1 MSGPYFEDLVPGWRH
16 VSAGTTLT
24 VGSAAWYLALSGDSN
39 PVHLDARIARGAGLP
54 EPPLNTALVAHTMI
68 GHSTVAT
75 REVVAN
81 LFYRDVA
88 FLRPVSPG
96 TTIVTE
102 TVVEARQEA
111 TPRPDRPPRGKVM
124 LALTARDERGDVLA
138 VMRRC
143 ALVRK
148 SGTAVVAQS
157 DDIDV
162 DAGFASQLQSAVD
175 GWKDVGRAI
184 SADAIWDGV
193 LRHDGL
199 VDPVTDALQLVRA
212 TGNLARAHRD
222 VSAGQDGRRLVYGGH
237 TLALAQASLARSVG
251 GAHAVVAWERCS
263 HPAPV
268 FEEDVL
274 STAVEFGVT
283 VHRDSLVSIAATTTK
298 VHESAAPVV
307 VQHWRPVVLGGA

>member
-24 VGSAAWYLALSGDSN
+24 TGSAAWYLALSGDTN
-39 PVHLDARIARGAGLP
+39 PVHLDARIARGAGLQ
-54 EPPLNTALVAHTMI
+54 EPPIDTALLAHTMI
-68 GHSTVAT
+68 GHSTAAT

-88 FLRPVSPG
+88 FLRPVPPG
-96 TTIVTE
+96 TTVVTE

-124 LALTARDERGDVLA
+124 LAMTARDERGDVLA

-148 SGTAVVAQS
+148 SATAIVAAS
-157 DDIDV
+157 DDLDV
-162 DAGFASQLQSAVD
+162 DAGFVSDLSAAAD
-175 GWKDVGRAI
+175 GWRDVAAATA
-184 SADAIWDGV
+184 ADAPWDGV
-193 LRHDGL
+193 LRPDGL
-199 VDPVTDALQLVRA
+199 ADPVTDALQLVRA

-237 TLALAQASLARSVG
+237 TLALAQASLARSIG
-251 GAHAVVAWERCS
+251 GGHIVIAWERCS

-274 STAVEFGVT
+274 MTSVEPAGVASKPMT
-283 VHRDSLVSIAATTTK
+283 LAATTTK
-298 VHESAAPVV
+298 LVADADPVV
-307 VQHWRPVVLGGA
+307 VQDWRPVVLGA